1 MLSAITLHI
10 DSLLQRFRQIILTIC
25 IVSSF
30 TSAEANGPDRLID
43 HFPEAASSGCMACHQ
58 EVEPIREI
66 GSEMLNQIMA
76 KGKAMGDP
84 AGCVVCHNGDPN
96 ETQDAAIAHGGEN
109 FYPDPGSPWV
119 NENTCGTCH
128 EDQVKVQWQSLMM
141 TEAGKI
147 QGTCWSFGALTGYE
161 HKYAN

>member
-1 MLSAITLHI
+1 MNLPSCTESMLPPTIMRLCQPLLHLFMLSLIACVVGRVGLGQA
-10 DSLLQRFRQIILTIC
+10 DGQ
-25 IVSSF
+25 
-30 TSAEANGPDRLID
+30 ERLID

-96 ETQDAAIAHGGEN
+96 ETQDATIAHGGDN
-109 FYPDPGSPWV
+109 FYRDPGSPWV

-128 EDQVKVQWQSLMM
+128 EDQVKVQWQAS
-141 TEAGKI
+141 
-147 QGTCWSFGALTGYE
+147 
-161 HKYAN
+161 

>member
-1 MLSAITLHI
+1 MLFANTLHI
-10 DSLLQRFRQIILTIC
+10 HKALRHVCQIILAIC
-25 IVSSF
+25 SVSSF
-30 TSAEANGPDRLID
+30 TVAQANGPDRLID

-96 ETQDAAIAHGGEN
+96 ETQDAAIAHGGETSTQTLAAH
-109 FYPDPGSPWV
+109 GSMKTPA
-119 NENTCGTCH
+119 EPA
-128 EDQVKVQWQSLMM
+128 M
-141 TEAGKI
+141 KI
-147 QGTCWSFGALTGYE
+147 
-161 HKYAN
+161 K

>member
-76 KGKAMGDP
+76 KGKS
-84 AGCVVCHNGDPN
+84 
-96 ETQDAAIAHGGEN
+96 HG
-109 FYPDPGSPWV
+109 
-119 NENTCGTCH
+119 
-128 EDQVKVQWQSLMM
+128 
-141 TEAGKI
+141 
-147 QGTCWSFGALTGYE
+147 
-161 HKYAN
+161 

>member
-10 DSLLQRFRQIILTIC
+10 HNSLQRFRQIILAIC

-30 TSAEANGPDRLID
+30 TIAQANGPDRLID

-84 AGCVVCHNGDPN
+84 AGMWRCP
-96 ETQDAAIAHGGEN
+96 
-109 FYPDPGSPWV
+109 
-119 NENTCGTCH
+119 
-128 EDQVKVQWQSLMM
+128 K
-141 TEAGKI
+141 
-147 QGTCWSFGALTGYE
+147 GAP
-161 HKYAN
+161 